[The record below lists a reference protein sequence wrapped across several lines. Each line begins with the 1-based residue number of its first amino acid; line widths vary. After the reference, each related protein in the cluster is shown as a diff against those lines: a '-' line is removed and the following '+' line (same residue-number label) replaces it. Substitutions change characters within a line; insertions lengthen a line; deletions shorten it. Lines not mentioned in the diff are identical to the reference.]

1 MIKIPQSAV
10 EFFKQNIDEIF
21 FTGNLAEGKWN
32 KELSNHVSEYCGVK
46 HATPTSSN
54 GSGLVALMLIY
65 KEYFNRSEVLLQ
77 SNTMYGVKTMVY
89 SAGCHLS
96 GFIGCT
102 LDTLMPSFE
111 QVKQAVEDFVGD
123 KKKMIILLS
132 HIGGIINP
140 DIERIA
146 EFCRSENIILL
157 EDCAHSYGATI
168 NGKHSGT
175 FGDAGAF
182 SFYATKSVPA
192 GEGGIV
198 ITKHD
203 DIGEYIKRF
212 IIYDRFE
219 QKMKIGNNN
228 RPSEIQALLIYAVV
242 KCTDEIIK
250 NKKGIADKYIA
261 VCNELSIPYI
271 KQNAKT
277 SLGNYYKFIV
287 YNAKIPISEY
297 LPTLKT
303 KTSGVYDY
311 SLGNS
316 KSITTHH
323 ACLPIWY
330 GQENEVTEK
339 VISELYA
346 SRLLVD
352 KV

>member
-1 MIKIPQSAV
+1 MGMIKIPQSAI
-10 EFFKQNIDEIF
+10 EIFKQNLDEIF
-21 FTGNLAEGKWN
+21 STGNLAEGRWN
-32 KELSNHVSEYCGVK
+32 QELSKFVSEYCDVK

-65 KEYFNRSEVLLQ
+65 KTYFDRTEVLLQ

-89 SAGCHLS
+89 AASCNLA
-96 GFIGCT
+96 GFIDCT

-111 QVKQAVEDFVGD
+111 QVKQAVESFIGD
-123 KKKMIILLS
+123 KNKMIILLS

-140 DIERIA
+140 DIEKIA
-146 EFCRSENIILL
+146 EYCNSENIILL
-157 EDCAHSYGATI
+157 EDCAHSYGATH
-168 NGKHSGT
+168 NDKHSGT
-175 FGDAGAF
+175 FGDAGVF
-182 SFYATKSVPA
+182 SFYATKSIPA

-212 IIYDRFE
+212 VIYDRIE
-219 QKMKIGNNN
+219 QKMNIGNNN

-242 KCTDEIIK
+242 KCAGEIIK
-250 NKKGIADKYIA
+250 NKKEIADKYMA
-261 VCNELSIPYI
+261 VCAELSIPYI
-271 KQNAKT
+271 KQITKT

-287 YNAKIPISEY
+287 YNKTKPINEY
-297 LPTLKT
+297 LSTLKT

-316 KSITTHH
+316 KFITTHH

-339 VISELYA
+339 VIRELYA
-346 SRLLVD
+346 SR
-352 KV
+352 

>member
-1 MIKIPQSAV
+1 MGIIKIPQTAI
-10 EFFKQNIDEIF
+10 EFFKQNLDEIF
-21 FTGNLAEGKWN
+21 STGNFAEGKWN

-65 KEYFNRSEVLLQ
+65 KTYFNRSEVLLQ

-89 SAGCHLS
+89 SAGCNVA
-96 GFIGCT
+96 GFIDCT

-111 QVKQAVEDFVGD
+111 QVKEAVGNLIGD
-123 KKKMIILLS
+123 KNKIIILLS

-140 DIERIA
+140 DMGKIA
-146 EFCRSENIILL
+146 EYCNSENIILL
-157 EDCAHSYGATI
+157 EDCAHSYGATH
-168 NGKHSGT
+168 NSKHSGT
-175 FGDAGAF
+175 FGDAGVF

-203 DIGEYIKRF
+203 VIGEYMKRF
-212 IIYDRFE
+212 VIYDRFE
-219 QKMKIGNNN
+219 QKMDIGNNN

-242 KCTDEIIK
+242 KCTGEIIN
-250 NKKGIADKYIA
+250 NKEEIAAKYMA
-261 VCNELSIPYI
+261 VCTELSIPYI
-271 KQNAKT
+271 KQITKT

-287 YNAKIPISEY
+287 YNETKPISEY
-297 LPTLKT
+297 LPLLKT
-303 KTSGVYDY
+303 KTSAVYDY
-311 SLGNS
+311 ALGNS
-316 KSITTHH
+316 KLITTHH

-330 GQENEVTEK
+330 GQENELTEK

-346 SRLLVD
+346 SR
-352 KV
+352 

>member
-1 MIKIPQSAV
+1 MGIIKLPQGAV

-21 FTGNLAEGKWN
+21 STGNLAEGKWN
-32 KELSNHVSEYCGVK
+32 KELSNLISEYCDIK
-46 HATPTSSN
+46 HAVPTSSN

-65 KEYFNRSEVLLQ
+65 KTYFNRSEVLLQ

-89 SAGCHLS
+89 SAGCNLP
-96 GFIGCT
+96 GFIDCT

-111 QVKQAVEDFVGD
+111 QVKQAVENFIGD
-123 KKKMIILLS
+123 KNKMIILLS

-146 EFCRSENIILL
+146 GFCRSENIVLL

-175 FGDAGAF
+175 FGDAGVF

-203 DIGEYIKRF
+203 NIGEYIKRF
-212 IIYDRFE
+212 VIYDRFE
-219 QKMKIGNNN
+219 QKMNIGNNN
-228 RPSEIQALLIYAVV
+228 RPSEIQALLIYSVV
-242 KCTDEIIK
+242 KCTGEIIK
-250 NKKGIADKYIA
+250 NKKKIADKYAA
-261 VCNELSIPYI
+261 VCADFSIPYI
-271 KQNAKT
+271 RQITDT
-277 SLGNYYKFIV
+277 SSGNYYKFII
-287 YNAKIPISEY
+287 YNETKPISEY
-297 LPTLKT
+297 LPALKT

-316 KSITTHH
+316 KLITTHH
-323 ACLPIWY
+323 VCLPIWY
-330 GQENEVTEK
+330 GQENEITEK
-339 VISELYA
+339 VINELYI
-346 SRLLVD
+346 SR
-352 KV
+352 

>member
-1 MIKIPQSAV
+1 MGMIKIPQTAI
-10 EFFKQNIDEIF
+10 EIFKQNLDEIF
-21 FTGNLAEGKWN
+21 ATGNLAEGRWN
-32 KELSNHVSEYCGVK
+32 QELSNLISEYCGVK

-54 GSGLVALMLIY
+54 GSGLVALMLTY
-65 KEYFNRSEVLLQ
+65 KTYFNRTEVLLQ

-89 SAGCHLS
+89 SAGCNLA
-96 GFIGCT
+96 GFIDCT

-111 QVKQAVEDFVGD
+111 QVKRSVESFISD
-123 KKKMIILLS
+123 KNKMIILLS

-140 DIERIA
+140 DIEKIA
-146 EFCRSENIILL
+146 EYCNSENIILL
-157 EDCAHSYGATI
+157 EDCAHSYGATH

-175 FGDAGAF
+175 FGDAGVF
-182 SFYATKSVPA
+182 SFYATKSIPA

-212 IIYDRFE
+212 VIYDRFE
-219 QKMKIGNNN
+219 QKMNIGNNN

-242 KCTDEIIK
+242 KCTGEIIK
-250 NKKGIADKYIA
+250 NKKNIADKYILA
-261 VCNELSIPYI
+261 CDELSIPYI
-271 KQNAKT
+271 KQITDT
-277 SLGNYYKFIV
+277 SFGNYYKFVV
-287 YNAKIPISEY
+287 YNETKPINEY

-316 KSITTHH
+316 KLITTHH

-339 VISELYA
+339 VISELYT
-346 SRLLVD
+346 SR
-352 KV
+352 

>member
-1 MIKIPQSAV
+1 MIKLPQSAV

-21 FTGNLAEGKWN
+21 STGNLAEGRWN
-32 KELSNHVSEYCGVK
+32 QELSKNVSEYCGVK
-46 HATPTSSN
+46 HAIPTSSN

-89 SAGCHLS
+89 SAGCNLT
-96 GFIGCT
+96 GFIDCT

-111 QVKQAVEDFVGD
+111 QVKQAVGNFAGD
-123 KKKMIILLS
+123 RNKMIILLS

-146 EFCRSENIILL
+146 EFCRFENIILL

-168 NGKHSGT
+168 NSRHSGT
-175 FGDAGAF
+175 YGDAGVF
-182 SFYATKSVPA
+182 SFYATKSIPA

-203 DIGEYIKRF
+203 NIGEYMKRF
-212 IIYDRFE
+212 VIYDRFE
-219 QKMKIGNNN
+219 QKMNIGNNN
-228 RPSEIQALLIYAVV
+228 RPSEIQALLIYSVI

-250 NKKGIADKYIA
+250 NKMEIADKYIA
-261 VCNELSIPYI
+261 ACADLSIPYI
-271 KQNAKT
+271 KQITDT
-277 SLGNYYKFIV
+277 SFGNYYKFII
-287 YNAKIPISEY
+287 YNEEQPISEY
-297 LPTLKT
+297 LTTLKT

-316 KSITTHH
+316 KLITTHH

-330 GQENEVTEK
+330 GQENEITEK
-339 VISELYA
+339 VVNELYA
-346 SRLLVD
+346 SR
-352 KV
+352 